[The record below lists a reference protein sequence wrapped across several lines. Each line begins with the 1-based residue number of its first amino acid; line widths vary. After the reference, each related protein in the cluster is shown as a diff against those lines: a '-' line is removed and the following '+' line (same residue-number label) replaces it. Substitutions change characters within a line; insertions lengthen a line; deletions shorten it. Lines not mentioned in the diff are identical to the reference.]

1 VKKALAALRA
11 VPGLVEGE
19 SRWGGPAFF
28 ADGRELVHFHPGLVE
43 VRLGRKLIRE
53 ALEDERLFA
62 RAPASDWIVVP
73 DGEVELVV
81 ALARAAVAAV
91 AP

>member
-1 VKKALAALRA
+1 VSEALEALRA
-11 VPGLVEGE
+11 VPWLEEGR

-28 ADGRELVHFHPGLVE
+28 VGELEVVHFHPGLVE
-43 VRLGRKLIRE
+43 VRLGRKLIRK

-62 RAPASDWIVVP
+62 RAPGSEWIVVP

-81 ALARAAVAAV
+81 ELARAAVGQPA
-91 AP
+91 